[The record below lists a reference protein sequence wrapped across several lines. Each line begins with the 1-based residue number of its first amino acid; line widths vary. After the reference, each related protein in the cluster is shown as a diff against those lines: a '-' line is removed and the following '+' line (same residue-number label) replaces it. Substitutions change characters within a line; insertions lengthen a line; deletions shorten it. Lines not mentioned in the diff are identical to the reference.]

1 MLVGVAMD
9 AHAMTGFHVTEHDVL
24 KLVLDAVSWLAIG
37 ALIGAFHFLSLR
49 RSAQMLATGS
59 AVLLALALALIRFA
73 VLAGALGII
82 TRHDG
87 ALALLVATLGVLASR
102 TAVLRLGRLP

>member
-1 MLVGVAMD
+1 
-9 AHAMTGFHVTEHDVL
+9 MTRFHVTEHDVL
-24 KLVLDAVSWLAIG
+24 KLVLDVSCWLAIG

-59 AVLLALALALIRFA
+59 AVLLALALIRFA

-102 TAVLRLGRLP
+102 TAVLRLGGLP